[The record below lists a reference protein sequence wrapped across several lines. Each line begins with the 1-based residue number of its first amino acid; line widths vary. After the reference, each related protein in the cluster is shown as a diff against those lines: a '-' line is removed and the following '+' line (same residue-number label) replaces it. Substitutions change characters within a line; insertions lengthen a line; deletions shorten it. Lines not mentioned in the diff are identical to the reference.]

1 MKASII
7 IPYRTDRGYLSEAI
21 DSAKRQELMT
31 LGHDYEVI
39 VQQGDDILSVNINKA
54 LERAQGKFIKI
65 LAEDDK
71 LDPFCLHNLYNFA
84 EDNNLDL
91 VCADAINFSQHGQSE
106 VHQSVLPKT
115 VSDMAYENLIHGGTC
130 LYRRAKMPLYDE
142 KMWTAEEY
150 DIHFRMALAGCKFG
164 YVPKVVYYYR
174 IHDQQKSSHYWTS
187 DPITGD
193 LRREFVQNLQF
204 KYMWN
209 ATKINQ

>member
-7 IPYRTDRGYLSEAI
+7 IPYRTDRGYLQEAI
-21 DSAKRQELMT
+21 DSAKRQQLMT

-54 LERAQGKFIKI
+54 LKRAQGKYIKI

-84 EDNNLDL
+84 EDNKLDL
-91 VCADAINFSQHGQSE
+91 VCADAINFSENGQSE
-106 VHQSVLPKT
+106 VQRSVLPKT
-115 VSDMAYENLIHGGTC
+115 VGDMAYNNNIHGGTC
-130 LYRRAKMPLYDE
+130 LYRSDKLPAYDE
-142 KMWTAEEY
+142 MMWTAEEY
-150 DIHFRMALAGCKFG
+150 DIHFRMALNGCKFG

-187 DPITGD
+187 DPVTGD
-193 LRREFVQNLQF
+193 LRQEFVQNLQF

-209 ATKINQ
+209 QTKINQ